1 MDLGFTAWQVMS
13 ENSVWISSWLSKV
26 AKLVL
31 ISIGRRIRM
40 GIVELILGIYPLL
53 SLVALFALRRNRL
66 TGITQFLWAL
76 LIVAVP
82 VMGALAFLIVNPTEN
97 TQSK

>member
-1 MDLGFTAWQVMS
+1 
-13 ENSVWISSWLSKV
+13 
-26 AKLVL
+26 
-31 ISIGRRIRM
+31 M

-97 TQSK
+97 IQSK

>member
-1 MDLGFTAWQVMS
+1 MDLGFAAWQVMS

-97 TQSK
+97 IQSK